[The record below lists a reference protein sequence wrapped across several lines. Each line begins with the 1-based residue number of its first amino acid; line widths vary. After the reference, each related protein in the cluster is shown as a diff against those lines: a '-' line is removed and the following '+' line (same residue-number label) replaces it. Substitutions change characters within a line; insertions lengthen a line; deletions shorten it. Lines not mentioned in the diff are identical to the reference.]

1 MRYPTPQGSSF
12 PSPQVRRTLSPCP
25 LLPAGAPQASGTMDP
40 RPFGCEPE
48 SRPCDRTT
56 LEATHRYVGLLRIES
71 CPRRNGT
78 TGGPVL
84 FHIPR
89 GKTRVFWRRP
99 ARLEVFGP
107 DGAHEHLERWTFAP
121 SGMNRS
127 RPYGRKLSRPPP
139 SPRPAAADGKGPRR
153 APISVEGM
161 PRCISS
167 TLTGISRRR
176 QILRMCPPKNLTPTS
191 RMGHWEPSLSQIGVQ
206 LEAGSEQIEAMISYR
221 SLPRVRSHR
230 CGGECRGSRVWTRW

>member
-1 MRYPTPQGSSF
+1 MN
-12 PSPQVRRTLSPCP
+12 RR
-25 LLPAGAPQASGTMDP
+25 
-40 RPFGCEPE
+40 
-48 SRPCDRTT
+48 
-56 LEATHRYVGLLRIES
+56 VGLATEQSLKPPI
-71 CPRRNGT
+71 GT
-78 TGGPVL
+78 SAYCGSKVAPGATEQLEGPFCSTYPGV
-84 FHIPR
+84 
-89 GKTRVFWRRP
+89 KRVFWRRP

-139 SPRPAAADGKGPRR
+139 SPRRAAADGKGPRR

-230 CGGECRGSRVWTRW
+230 CGGNAADHEFGPGGNTASGTRTAQHVEHA